1 MRKQSWAI
9 TLLVILT
16 LAGLA
21 LTAGRWVPFLAR
33 FVQLNTDLIQGL
45 ADLVQLLLWIA
56 AGALV
61 LLRGLGWRRE
71 APVRPFSDQE
81 ADDESKD
88 APTPPPWTIPPGDT
102 YRAAQEGS
110 GALAQGSGN
119 TAASSGS
126 TAIGQ
131 LTGLAVLGDD
141 NLIVLAGASADA
153 LWQRWLP
160 QKTAPADL
168 LDATAR
174 YLRYLLDRYRF
185 LEFKGM
191 GANDRLA
198 LRLPLSE
205 MYVPLKAR
213 IEMPEGDT
221 WASALRL
228 AGRRATAEE
237 VAATGERMSGP
248 LALLDLLQKHQGLII
263 LGDPGAGKTTFLKY
277 LAVAL
282 AAGQA
287 EALGLAGYVPL
298 LLPLSAYANAL
309 ATREDLPLKQFIPDY
324 YRSQDVEL
332 PLAPV
337 FHQALTEG
345 HALVLLDGLDEVRS
359 VAQRH
364 QVLQRVLSFCA
375 FYRARGNK
383 FVLTSRV
390 VGYHEV
396 RSTSTIEGLIECT
409 LWDFD
414 DEEIEQFVDKWTSAI
429 ERAARGDT
437 PVAVAEAARDRA
449 ELLAALR
456 RNPGVRQLAANP
468 LLLTILALMKRQGVT
483 LPERRVELYQRYV
496 ETLLKHW
503 NLARSLGRPLT
514 RDLDLIE
521 TLRVLAPLALW
532 MHETSQGKGLV
543 KRKEVKRRLASL
555 FAERGA
561 ADPEHQAEDFL
572 GGVPGDAGLLVE
584 RGLREYGFIHLT
596 FQEYLAG
603 VALAQR
609 GQQGIGPVV
618 DALAAHVGDANWR
631 EVSRLTVGYLGIV
644 QQREEAATAV
654 LDTLLRQAPGQ
665 PGEAV
670 ILAGEAV
677 TDAWPGGVTATCHT
691 AVLNA
696 LLATMRDHARVKPP
710 VRAEAGAVLARLGD
724 PRDEVL
730 TSAAMEFCYVPA
742 GPFWMGS
749 QDDPGAEDNE
759 QPQEK
764 LDIPY
769 GYWIGRYPV
778 TNAQF
783 GEFTAA
789 GGYREARYWRE
800 AQKAQYWSPDGF
812 KDSGEDEPRQK
823 PLYLGEPRN
832 LPNHPVVGVSWYEA
846 LAYTRWLGN
855 QLGGQI
861 PAGYKVQLPNEP
873 EWEKAARGGVEI
885 PLQKLIRSAAAGL
898 SGAAALQLNPQDRRR
913 YPWGNDPDAN
923 RANYDESG
931 IGTTSAVGC
940 FLGGASEYGVEE
952 LSGNVWEWT
961 RSLYGKYRYP
971 TGGAELKQRENLA
984 ARSSDSR
991 VLRGGMYYVNRTHV
1005 RCARRS
1011 RSNPYYWSYNGG
1023 FRVVVSP

>member
-9 TLLVILT
+9 TLLVILI

-56 AGALV
+56 AGTLV

-81 ADDESKD
+81 AGDESKD
-88 APTPPPWTIPPGDT
+88 ARTPPPWTIPPGDT
-102 YRAAQEGS
+102 HWATQNGD

-119 TAASSGS
+119 TAASGGS
-126 TAIGQ
+126 TVIGQ

-153 LWQRWLP
+153 LWQHWLP

-237 VAATGERMSGP
+237 VAATGERMSGA

-287 EALGLAGYVPL
+287 EALGLTGYVPL

-309 ATREDLPLKQFIPDY
+309 ATREDLSLKQFIPDY

-396 RSTSTIEGLIECT
+396 RSTATIEGLIECT

-437 PVAVAEAARDRA
+437 PVAVAEAARERA

-456 RNPGVRQLAANP
+456 R
-468 LLLTILALMKRQGVT
+468 
-483 LPERRVELYQRYV
+483 
-496 ETLLKHW
+496 
-503 NLARSLGRPLT
+503 
-514 RDLDLIE
+514 
-521 TLRVLAPLALW
+521 
-532 MHETSQGKGLV
+532 
-543 KRKEVKRRLASL
+543 
-555 FAERGA
+555 
-561 ADPEHQAEDFL
+561 
-572 GGVPGDAGLLVE
+572 
-584 RGLREYGFIHLT
+584 
-596 FQEYLAG
+596 
-603 VALAQR
+603 
-609 GQQGIGPVV
+609 
-618 DALAAHVGDANWR
+618 
-631 EVSRLTVGYLGIV
+631 
-644 QQREEAATAV
+644 
-654 LDTLLRQAPGQ
+654 
-665 PGEAV
+665 
-670 ILAGEAV
+670 
-677 TDAWPGGVTATCHT
+677 
-691 AVLNA
+691 
-696 LLATMRDHARVKPP
+696 
-710 VRAEAGAVLARLGD
+710 
-724 PRDEVL
+724 
-730 TSAAMEFCYVPA
+730 
-742 GPFWMGS
+742 
-749 QDDPGAEDNE
+749 
-759 QPQEK
+759 
-764 LDIPY
+764 
-769 GYWIGRYPV
+769 
-778 TNAQF
+778 
-783 GEFTAA
+783 
-789 GGYREARYWRE
+789 
-800 AQKAQYWSPDGF
+800 
-812 KDSGEDEPRQK
+812 
-823 PLYLGEPRN
+823 
-832 LPNHPVVGVSWYEA
+832 
-846 LAYTRWLGN
+846 
-855 QLGGQI
+855 
-861 PAGYKVQLPNEP
+861 
-873 EWEKAARGGVEI
+873 
-885 PLQKLIRSAAAGL
+885 
-898 SGAAALQLNPQDRRR
+898 
-913 YPWGNDPDAN
+913 
-923 RANYDESG
+923 
-931 IGTTSAVGC
+931 
-940 FLGGASEYGVEE
+940 
-952 LSGNVWEWT
+952 
-961 RSLYGKYRYP
+961 
-971 TGGAELKQRENLA
+971 
-984 ARSSDSR
+984 
-991 VLRGGMYYVNRTHV
+991 
-1005 RCARRS
+1005 
-1011 RSNPYYWSYNGG
+1011 
-1023 FRVVVSP
+1023 

>member
-9 TLLVILT
+9 PILVILA
-16 LAGLA
+16 LVGLA
-21 LTAGRWVPFLAR
+21 LTAPRWVPFLAR

-71 APVRPFSDQE
+71 APGSQASPANRYQATPDGSSALVRGNQNTVAS
-81 ADDESKD
+81 A
-88 APTPPPWTIPPGDT
+88 
-102 YRAAQEGS
+102 GS
-110 GALAQGSGN
+110 A
-119 TAASSGS
+119 
-126 TAIGQ
+126 AIGQ

-141 NLIVLAGASADA
+141 NVIVLAGASADA
-153 LWQRWLP
+153 LWQHWLP
-160 QKTAPADL
+160 QKAAPADL
-168 LDATAR
+168 RDATAR

-198 LRLPLSE
+198 LRLPLSD

-221 WASALRL
+221 WARALRL
-228 AGRRATAEE
+228 AGGRATAEE

-287 EALGLAGYVPL
+287 EALGLSGYVPL

-359 VAQRH
+359 VALRH

-383 FVLTSRV
+383 FVLTSRI

-396 RSTSTIEGLIECT
+396 RSTATIEGLIECT

-414 DEEIEQFVDKWTSAI
+414 DDEIEQFVDKWTSAI

-437 PVAVAEAARDRA
+437 PVAATEAARERA

-456 RNPGVRQLAANP
+456 RNPGVRQLATNP

-543 KRKEVKRRLASL
+543 KREDVKRRLASL

-561 ADPEHQAEDFL
+561 ADPEHLAEDFL
-572 GGVPGDAGLLVE
+572 GGVRGDAGLLVE
-584 RGLREYGFIHLT
+584 RGLGEYGFIHLT
-596 FQEYLAG
+596 FQEYLAA

-618 DALAAHVGDANWR
+618 DALATHVSDANWR
-631 EVSRLTVGYLGIV
+631 EVSRLTIGYLGIV

-654 LDTLLRQAPGQ
+654 LDALLRQAPGQ

-677 TDAWPGGVTATCHT
+677 ADAWPGGVTATCHT
-691 AVLNA
+691 AVLDA
-696 LLATMRDHARVKPP
+696 LLATMEDHASVQPP
-710 VRAEAGAVLARLGD
+710 VRAEAGRTLARLGD
-724 PRDEVL
+724 PRPEAL
-730 TSAAMEFCYVPA
+730 TTAEMQFCYVPA

-749 QDDPGAEDNE
+749 QDDPDAEDNE
-759 QPQEK
+759 QPQRQVD
-764 LDIPY
+764 LAYD
-769 GYWIGRYPV
+769 YWIGRYPV

-783 GEFTAA
+783 GEFAAA
-789 GGYREARYWRE
+789 GGYREARYWYE
-800 AQKAQYWSPDGF
+800 AKAAGYWSPDGF
-812 KDSGEDEPRQK
+812 KGWLDNAPRQK
-823 PLYLGEPRN
+823 PYDLGEPRN
-832 LPNHPVVGVSWYEA
+832 LSNHPVAAVSWYEA
-846 LAYTRWLGN
+846 LAYTRWLHERLVGR
-855 QLGGQI
+855 I
-861 PAGYKVQLPNEP
+861 PAAWKVRLPNEP
-873 EWEKAARGGVEI
+873 EWEKAARGGVKV
-885 PLQKLIRSAAAGL
+885 PAQNLIRSASAGL
-898 SGAAALQLNPQDRRR
+898 TREAPPLQSSPQPRRR
-913 YPWGNDPDAN
+913 YPWGHDPDAN
-923 RANYDESG
+923 RANSEESG

-940 FLGGASEYGVEE
+940 FAGGASVYGVED

-961 RSLYGKYRYP
+961 RSLWGSDYQKPRYGYP
-971 TGGAELKQRENLA
+971 YVVTDGRENLA
-984 ARSSDSR
+984 AGSSELR
-991 VLRGGMYYVNRTHV
+991 VLRGGSYYNNRTNV
-1005 RCARRS
+1005 RCARRY
-1011 RSNPYYWSYNGG
+1011 RYYPFNWNDFRG